1 MKGKQ
6 PDVEPILLNGDP
18 LPWVQEVKHLGN
30 TLQADNSMKTDCI
43 LKRGR
48 FIGKVNS
55 LLQEFHFVDSSVF
68 VNLLK
73 IYASSFYVSN
83 LWNLYSPEVDRI
95 YKSWNVTV
103 RNVFGLPWTTHRYW
117 IEPVSGCQHPKT
129 FLSSRYVKFVSSL
142 SSCNK
147 SAVRYL
153 ASLCQGDNRTLLGRT
168 TSRIALESNVG
179 LENLQPNDVKL
190 NLKYFPVPEEQEWR
204 VSILSELLDVRS
216 SNSVIENLTLVDVNQ
231 FIDIICTS

>member
-1 MKGKQ
+1 M
-6 PDVEPILLNGDP
+6 
-18 LPWVQEVKHLGN
+18 
-30 TLQADNSMKTDCI
+30 
-43 LKRGR
+43 
-48 FIGKVNS
+48 
-55 LLQEFHFVDSSVF
+55 DSSVF
-68 VNLLK
+68 VKLLQ
-73 IYASSFYVSN
+73 IYASSFYGSN

-142 SSCNK
+142 